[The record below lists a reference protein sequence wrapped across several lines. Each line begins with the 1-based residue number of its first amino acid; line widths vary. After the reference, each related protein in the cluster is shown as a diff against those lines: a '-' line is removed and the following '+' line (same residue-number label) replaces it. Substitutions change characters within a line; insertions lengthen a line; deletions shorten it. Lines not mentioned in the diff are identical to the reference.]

1 MAVHC
6 LVFVGPQIEAKD
18 GITSVTILLPSFPQS
33 TQDVWKMNMWLELPE
48 KHWWPTNFQT

>member
-1 MAVHC
+1 M
-6 LVFVGPQIEAKD
+6 GPQIEAKD